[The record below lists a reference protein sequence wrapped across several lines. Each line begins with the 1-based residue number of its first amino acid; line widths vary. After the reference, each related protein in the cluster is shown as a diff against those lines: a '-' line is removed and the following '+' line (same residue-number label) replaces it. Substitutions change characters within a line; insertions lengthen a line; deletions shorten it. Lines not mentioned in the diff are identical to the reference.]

1 MTSPKGHDDLPVTCP
16 KHVEICDLPKKEF
29 KAAVLR
35 RPNEVQEDTEKQF
48 SEIRKTI
55 NRQHEKL
62 EVEIIKN
69 KTKKKF

>member
-1 MTSPKGHDDLPVTCP
+1 M
-16 KHVEICDLPKKEF
+16 PKKEF